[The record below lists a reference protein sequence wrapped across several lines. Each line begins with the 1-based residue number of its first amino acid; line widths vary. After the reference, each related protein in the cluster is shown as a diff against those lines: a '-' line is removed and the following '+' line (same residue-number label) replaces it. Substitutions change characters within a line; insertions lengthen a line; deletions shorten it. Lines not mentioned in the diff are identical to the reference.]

1 MIFCKFL
8 YLIYNYF
15 SLGGGRGDGW
25 WISSFII
32 FKSNCCHWKYVFG
45 AAVQN
50 HTVSIISK
58 QLNDFYSCFKHNSSA
73 QFKHQSSSYN
83 IHWTKHCLTFVFLN
97 NFVDFRSIK
106 FNREVSVFF
115 FLQMYNVWKIETRY
129 SWFYAFIYF
138 LNGAVRSFQSSF
150 GAAYPL
156 KGWNRICSKKKENE
170 KYNRHFLNHRQTL
183 RNNQSNDKS

>member
-1 MIFCKFL
+1 MQDLFKVLQTDMLTTYWKIYIEKSQIPYVIPFSGESSFYEQSIWSSVNSFI
-8 YLIYNYF
+8 YLINF
-15 SLGGGRGDGW
+15 LWGEEGGGW

-83 IHWTKHCLTFVFLN
+83 IHWTKHCLRFVFLN

-115 FLQMYNVWKIETRY
+115 FCKCIT
-129 SWFYAFIYF
+129 
-138 LNGAVRSFQSSF
+138 
-150 GAAYPL
+150 
-156 KGWNRICSKKKENE
+156 CE
-170 KYNRHFLNHRQTL
+170 KSRLDTAGLMHSYTF
-183 RNNQSNDKS
+183 